1 MAPVST
7 HERVIDL
14 LVDVTRAD
22 EVRTDPELQLYELGL
37 IDSLGTVELLVAI
50 TQEFAVDISPTEI
63 DRTIWATPRKIAEFV
78 DGRLAQ

>member
-1 MAPVST
+1 MST
-7 HERVIDL
+7 RERVIDL

-22 EVRTDPELQLYELGL
+22 EVRRDPDLPLYDLGL

-63 DRTIWATPRKIAEFV
+63 DRTIWATPQKIIEFV
-78 DGRLAQ
+78 DVRLGK

>member
-1 MAPVST
+1 VST

-22 EVRTDPELQLYELGL
+22 EVRTDPEIPLYERGL
-37 IDSLGTVELLVAI
+37 IDSFGTVELLVAI

-63 DRTIWATPRKIAEFV
+63 DRTIWATPRKIVEFV
-78 DGRLAQ
+78 DTRLGG

>member
-1 MAPVST
+1 VST
-7 HERVIDL
+7 RERVIDL

-22 EVRTDPELQLYELGL
+22 EVRRDVDLPLYDLGL

-63 DRTIWATPRKIAEFV
+63 DRTIWATPQKIIEFV
-78 DGRLAQ
+78 DVRLGK

>member
-1 MAPVST
+1 MTPVST
-7 HERVIDL
+7 RERVIDL

-63 DRTIWATPRKIAEFV
+63 DRTIWATPRKIVEFV
-78 DGRLAQ
+78 DTRLGE

>member
-1 MAPVST
+1 VST
-7 HERVIDL
+7 RERVIDL

-22 EVRTDPELQLYELGL
+22 EVRRDPDLPLYDLGL

-63 DRTIWATPRKIAEFV
+63 DRTIWATPQKIIEFV
-78 DGRLAQ
+78 DVRLGK

>member
-1 MAPVST
+1 MTPVST
-7 HERVIDL
+7 RERVINL